1 MDWILKHKDDP
12 VEETKDDPMEL
23 EDGGEI
29 SAEIATAQSLKCDEC
44 QKLFKNAAAAEFHA
58 VKSGHQSFSESTGK
72 LLLRQILSSFFF
84 YSCYKTINRRRKGGK
99 VG

>member
-23 EDGGEI
+23 EGGGEI
-29 SAEIATAQSLKCDEC
+29 SAENATAQSLKCDEC

-72 LLLRQILSSFFF
+72 LKS
-84 YSCYKTINRRRKGGK
+84 
-99 VG
+99 